1 MSVLLG
7 DPAEVLALVPPT
19 LSLDTLREK
28 VMVPLRRDEGL
39 LIVAVADTADGF
51 RNAQVLGAALG
62 LPVETERHEPAKIEE
77 LIRTLYDMRS
87 GIADDA
93 IQAVEGVDDLS
104 DLVREDVLSD
114 SVDVP
119 IIRLVNG
126 LIAEAVRQRATD
138 IHVEPYEDSVLV
150 RYRVDGVLT
159 DKLRLPKG
167 HQAPLTSRLKV
178 MARLDIAERFVP
190 QDGRIGIT
198 VGGNAIDIRVGVM
211 PTQHGERLALR
222 LLDKGQGLLTLKD
235 LGMPKK
241 GRKTLEDLI
250 QRPHGLLLLTG
261 PTGSGKS
268 TTLYAILQAL
278 ARPEVN
284 IITVEDP
291 IEYDLPGVA
300 QVRVNEKVGL
310 NFATSLRE
318 ILRQDPD
325 IVMIGEMRDYETAHI
340 GVQAALTGHLVL
352 STLHTNDAP
361 SAVTRLIDMGI
372 EPYLLGGCLLG
383 TVAQRLVRR
392 LCPHCRK
399 EVQAPRFLQA
409 EGIARAWE
417 PVGCD
422 RCSGTGY
429 RGRVGLY
436 EEFVV
441 DEKLREAVAE
451 GADTT
456 KLRSKAVKRGMKTLW
471 QLGLELAGEGVTSP
485 DEILRVAGEGS
496 A

>member
-1 MSVLLG
+1 MSVLLA

-19 LSLDTLREK
+19 LSLDTLREN

-39 LIVAVADTADGF
+39 LIVAVASGQGF
-51 RNAQVLGAALG
+51 RQAQVLGAAVG
-62 LPVETERHEPAKIEE
+62 LPVETERHEAGEIET
-77 LIRTLYDMRS
+77 LIRALYDMRS

-93 IQAVEGVDDLS
+93 IQAVESVDDLS
-104 DLVREDVLSD
+104 DLAREDVLSD
-114 SVDVP
+114 SVEVP

-126 LIAEAVRQRATD
+126 LISEAVRQRATD
-138 IHVEPYEDSVLV
+138 IHIEPYEDSVLV
-150 RYRVDGVLT
+150 RYRVDGILM

-198 VGGNAIDIRVGVM
+198 VGGSAIDIRVGVM

-222 LLDKGQGLLTLKD
+222 LLDKGHGLLTLEQ
-235 LGMPKK
+235 LGM
-241 GRKTLEDLI
+241 RKEERDRLNQLI
-250 QRPHGLLLLTG
+250 RSPHGLLLLTG

-310 NFATSLRE
+310 SFAASLRE

-325 IVMIGEMRDYETAHI
+325 IVMIGEMRDYDTAHI
-340 GVQAALTGHLVL
+340 GIQAALTGHLVL

-361 SAVTRLIDMGI
+361 SAVTRLLDMDI
-372 EPYLLGGCLLG
+372 ESYLLAGCLLG

-392 LCPHCRK
+392 LCPHCR
-399 EVQAPRFLQA
+399 EQVTAPSYLQSA
-409 EGIARAWE
+409 GITEAWI
-417 PVGCD
+417 PKGCD
-422 RCSGTGY
+422 LCNGTGY

-436 EEFVV
+436 EQFIV
-441 DEKLREAVAE
+441 DETLREAIASGAPTAE
-451 GADTT
+451 
-456 KLRSKAVKRGMKTLW
+456 LRAKAAEKGMKTLW
-471 QLGLELAGEGVTSP
+471 ELGVELAGKGVTSP
-485 DEILRVAGEGS
+485 DEVLRVAGGGNI
-496 A
+496 

>member
-1 MSVLLG
+1 MSVLLA
-7 DPAEVLALVPPT
+7 DPAEVLALVPAAM
-19 LSLDTLREK
+19 SLDTLREN
-28 VMVPLRRDEGL
+28 VMVPLRKEEGM
-39 LIVAVADTADGF
+39 LIVAVSDGEGF
-51 RNAQVLGAALG
+51 RQAQVLGAALG
-62 LPVETERHEPAKIEE
+62 LPVETERHEPGRIED
-77 LIRTLYDMRS
+77 LIRALYDMRS

-93 IQAVEGVDDLS
+93 IQAVESVEDLS
-104 DLVREDVLSD
+104 DLAREDVLSD

-126 LIAEAVRQRATD
+126 MIAEAVRQRATD
-138 IHVEPYEDSVLV
+138 IHVEPYEDSVLI
-150 RYRVDGVLT
+150 RYRVDGVLM

-198 VGGNAIDIRVGVM
+198 VGGSAIDIRVGVM

-235 LGMPKK
+235 LGMPKQE
-241 GRKTLEDLI
+241 RKTLERLI

-300 QVRVNEKVGL
+300 QIRVNEKVGL
-310 NFATSLRE
+310 TFAASLRE

-361 SAVTRLIDMGI
+361 SAVTRLLDMDI
-372 EPYLLGGCLLG
+372 EPYLLAGCLLG
-383 TVAQRLVRR
+383 AVAQRLVRR
-392 LCPHCRK
+392 LCPHCRQ
-399 EVQAPRFLQA
+399 EVQAPRFMQA
-409 EGIARAWE
+409 EGIAKAWE
-417 PVGCD
+417 PKGCGH
-422 RCSGTGY
+422 CNGTGY

-441 DEKLREAVAE
+441 DEKIREAIAA
-451 GADTT
+451 GAPTA
-456 KLRSKAVKRGMKTLW
+456 KLRSRAEKQGMKTLW
-471 QLGLELAGEGVTSP
+471 QLGLELAAEGVTSP